1 MITTLNPPINSF
13 QLSAHYAAM
22 HHEKATGSEKKKHY
36 ICIPFNR
43 LPVEKKGASSLSPEA
58 DKRREFIQE
67 NILSKSNEEISKVPE
82 TMEYL
87 RELGSDL
94 NINAFSLNWYRED
107 GELNTD
113 LEEANYFMKR
123 VVDRLSITSS
133 SGNPREI
140 PLFLTSTS
148 FTPELYGECAQHFME
163 RLHVAPAPQDLFVVR
178 NVVMSPFPTDGSF
191 INSLMVDFE
200 KVSEEE
206 VKKSWERNKPGSY
219 DALFLLRG
227 TDEIF
232 LDYHTC
238 FHRATQ
244 RQQLILSAT
253 IENQQAKKDYV
264 ALKKNQPQ
272 EIAFKSS
279 GPIDLEGLV
288 KQVEENK
295 EPKPTIEGTIGLK
308 DGDE

>member
-1 MITTLNPPINSF
+1 MDLSANLV

-22 HHEKATGSEKKKHY
+22 HFEEATGPEKKKHY

-43 LPVEKKGASSLSPEA
+43 LPVEKRGFGSLSPETNQ
-58 DKRREFIQE
+58 RRKFIQD
-67 NILSKSNEEISKVPE
+67 NILGKSNKEISEVEE

-87 RELGSDL
+87 RDLGSDL

-123 VVDRLSITSS
+123 IVDRLSITSS
-133 SGNPREI
+133 SGDPRSI

-148 FTPELYGECAQHFME
+148 FTPELYGQCAQHFMK
-163 RLHVAPAPQDLFVVR
+163 RLQVTPAPQDLFVVR

-191 INSLMVDFE
+191 INDLMVDFE
-200 KVSEEE
+200 KVIEEE
-206 VKKSWERNKPGSY
+206 VKKSWERNKRGSY
-219 DALFLLRG
+219 DALFLMRG
-227 TDEIF
+227 TDEVF
-232 LDYHTC
+232 LDYHTS

-253 IENQQAKKDYV
+253 IDDPTAKKKYED
-264 ALKKNQPQ
+264 LKKNQPR

-288 KQVEENK
+288 KQLEDNV
-295 EPKPTIEGTIGLK
+295 EPKPSIEGIIGMK
-308 DGDE
+308 SGDK

>member
-1 MITTLNPPINSF
+1 
-13 QLSAHYAAM
+13 M
-22 HHEKATGSEKKKHY
+22 HFEEATGPEKKKHY

-43 LPVEKKGASSLSPEA
+43 LPVEKRGFGSLSPETNQ
-58 DKRREFIQE
+58 RRKFIQD
-67 NILSKSNEEISKVPE
+67 NILGKSNKEISEVEE

-87 RELGSDL
+87 RDLGSDL

-123 VVDRLSITSS
+123 IVDRLSITSS
-133 SGNPREI
+133 SGDPRSI

-148 FTPELYGECAQHFME
+148 FTPELYGQCAQHFMK
-163 RLHVAPAPQDLFVVR
+163 RLQVTPAPQDLFVVR

-191 INSLMVDFE
+191 INDLMVDFE
-200 KVSEEE
+200 KVIEEE
-206 VKKSWERNKPGSY
+206 VKKSWERNKRGSY
-219 DALFLLRG
+219 DALFLMRG
-227 TDEIF
+227 TDEVF
-232 LDYHTC
+232 LDYHTS

-253 IENQQAKKDYV
+253 IDDPTAKKKYED
-264 ALKKNQPQ
+264 LKKNQPR

-288 KQVEENK
+288 KQLEDNV
-295 EPKPTIEGTIGLK
+295 EPKPSIEGIIGMK
-308 DGDE
+308 SGDK

>member
-1 MITTLNPPINSF
+1 
-13 QLSAHYAAM
+13 M
-22 HHEKATGSEKKKHY
+22 HFEEATGPEKKKHY

-43 LPVEKKGASSLSPEA
+43 LPVEKRGFGSLSPETNQ
-58 DKRREFIQE
+58 RRKFIQD
-67 NILSKSNEEISKVPE
+67 NILGKSNQEISGVKE

-87 RELGSDL
+87 RDLGSDL

-123 VVDRLSITSS
+123 IVDRLSITSS
-133 SGNPREI
+133 SGDPRSI

-148 FTPELYGECAQHFME
+148 FTPELYGECAQHFMK
-163 RLHVAPAPQDLFVVR
+163 RLQVTPAPQDLFVVR

-191 INSLMVDFE
+191 INDLMVDFE
-200 KVSEEE
+200 KVIEEE
-206 VKKSWERNKPGSY
+206 VKNSWERNERDSY
-219 DALFLLRG
+219 DALFLMRG
-227 TDEIF
+227 TDEVF
-232 LDYHTC
+232 LDYHTS

-253 IENQQAKKDYV
+253 IDDPTAKKKYEE
-264 ALKKNQPQ
+264 LKKNQPR

-288 KQVEENK
+288 KQLEDNL
-295 EPKPTIEGTIGLK
+295 EPKPSIEGIIGMK
-308 DGDE
+308 SGDK

>member
-1 MITTLNPPINSF
+1 MV

-22 HHEKATGSEKKKHY
+22 HFEEATGPEKKKHY

-43 LPVEKKGASSLSPEA
+43 LPVEKRGFGSLSPETNQ
-58 DKRREFIQE
+58 RRKFIQD
-67 NILSKSNEEISKVPE
+67 NILGKSNQEISGVKE

-87 RELGSDL
+87 RDLGSDL

-123 VVDRLSITSS
+123 IVDRLSITSS
-133 SGNPREI
+133 SGDPRSI

-148 FTPELYGECAQHFME
+148 FTPELYGECAQHFMK
-163 RLHVAPAPQDLFVVR
+163 RLQVTPAPQDLFVVR

-191 INSLMVDFE
+191 INDLMVDFE
-200 KVSEEE
+200 KVIEEE
-206 VKKSWERNKPGSY
+206 VKKSWERNERGSY
-219 DALFLLRG
+219 DALFLMRG

-232 LDYHTC
+232 LDYHTS

-253 IENQQAKKDYV
+253 IDDPTAKKKYEE
-264 ALKKNQPQ
+264 LKKNQPR

-288 KQVEENK
+288 KQLEDNL
-295 EPKPTIEGTIGLK
+295 EPKPSIEGIIGMK
-308 DGDE
+308 SGDK

>member
-1 MITTLNPPINSF
+1 
-13 QLSAHYAAM
+13 M
-22 HHEKATGSEKKKHY
+22 HFEEATGPEKKKHY

-43 LPVEKKGASSLSPEA
+43 LPVEKKGFGSLSPETNQ
-58 DKRREFIQE
+58 RRKFIQD
-67 NILSKSNEEISKVPE
+67 NILGKSNQEISEVDE

-87 RELGSDL
+87 RDLGSDL

-123 VVDRLSITSS
+123 IVDRLSITSS
-133 SGNPREI
+133 SGDPRSI

-148 FTPELYGECAQHFME
+148 FTPELYGECAQHFMK
-163 RLHVAPAPQDLFVVR
+163 RLQVTPAPQDLFVVR

-191 INSLMVDFE
+191 INDLMVDFE
-200 KVSEEE
+200 KVIEEE
-206 VKKSWERNKPGSY
+206 VKKSWERNKRGSY
-219 DALFLLRG
+219 DALFLMRG
-227 TDEIF
+227 TDEVF
-232 LDYHTC
+232 LDYHTS

-253 IENQQAKKDYV
+253 IDDPTAKKKYED
-264 ALKKNQPQ
+264 LKKNQPR
-272 EIAFKSS
+272 EIALKSS

-288 KQVEENK
+288 KQLEDNV
-295 EPKPTIEGTIGLK
+295 EPKPGIEGIIGMK
-308 DGDE
+308 SGDK